1 MKKKALIALLL
12 VLSLVLVAQVFT
24 IAQANPPNMPPPASS
39 GTLPSES
46 IGAQMQPICFWHC
59 YIICVEDECWEV
71 CEWVCPIEEQTII
84 IEGVVSR
91 AE

>member
-24 IAQANPPNMPPPASS
+24 IAQANPPNMPPPTPS
-39 GTLPSES
+39 GPYFSES
-46 IGAQMQPICFWHC
+46 TSVPGQPICYWHC
-59 YIICVEDECWEV
+59 YIICNDYECWEV
-71 CEWVCPIEEQTII
+71 CEWVCPIEKQTII